1 MKKSCVK
8 FSASVPA
15 DVQDAFW
22 INIFIFGVIFFF
34 FLQSSGEMSSSVGSY
49 GLSNCSLTHTERE
62 REGEKESERERERL
76 CSDKIIQQLQ
86 VRISE
91 PKERGC
97 SCRNVSSHH

>member
-34 FLQSSGEMSSSVGSY
+34 FCKAVVKCPLRSAAMGFQTA
-49 GLSNCSLTHTERE
+49 LSHTQRGRE
-62 REGEKESERERERL
+62 RGRKRARERER
-76 CSDKIIQQLQ
+76 KALQ
-86 VRISE
+86 
-91 PKERGC
+91 
-97 SCRNVSSHH
+97 